1 MRTERRTEL
10 SPRRKKALRRRR
22 LTIGVAVIIGLAL
35 ALWGIVSALPARP
48 LTPIPAAVALTNTA
62 AENRGLALGS
72 GAAAVGTLDGGLKL
86 KFGDDRQYP
95 TASIAKTITMLT
107 VLNAKPLT
115 ADEAGPT
122 ITMTTNDEAL
132 WQQTVAAN
140 GTNIAVTAG
149 EKLTERQMINGIM
162 LRSANN
168 LADSLAVWAFG
179 SMDNY
184 RAAATSWLEKNG
196 LKDTVI
202 GPDASGLDPATRS
215 TVSDMFKVC
224 QLAMQNPALRAVV
237 AQTSAAW
244 PDGTQ
249 IVNTNPYIGKNG
261 YIGIKSGHTDAA
273 GYTLLSANS
282 YEGKVILAVVLG
294 QQNSGDQYTVTDQ
307 LVDLA
312 KSNFSQ
318 VSLPAGT
325 VAGKYV
331 LSGGREIEAKTDGAL
346 TGFLWTGDSLDV
358 TVNLDDIKGP
368 QKAGTQVGTA
378 TLGDQ
383 KVNVSLADSVSRLD
397 MW

>member
-1 MRTERRTEL
+1 M

-237 AQTSAAW
+237 VQTSAAW

-346 TGFLWTGDSLDV
+346 TGFLWTGDPSDV

-368 QKAGTQVGTA
+368 QKVGTQVGTA

-383 KVNVSLADSVSRLD
+383 KVNVSLADSISRLD